1 MHMLYQ
7 KTVKLPP
14 KETAKGATDYSPD
27 FQGEL

>member
-14 KETAKGATDYSPD
+14 KETATGVTDHAPV
-27 FQGEL
+27 FQGDL

>member
-14 KETAKGATDYSPD
+14 KETSMGATDYVPA
-27 FQGEL
+27 FQGDL